1 VLDPH
6 FTHPSPYHTL
16 PETALCGTHI
26 HPWFN
31 MREEQYPVP
40 SAVAAAVLLVNYR
53 HEFSSRGTLTDVRK
67 KAKSG

>member
-16 PETALCGTHI
+16 PETALWGTHM

-31 MREEQYPVP
+31 MHEEQYPVP
-40 SAVAAAVLLVNYR
+40 SAVAAAAQLLNYR
-53 HEFSSRGTLTDVRK
+53 SNKGAMVLSQTGGKMR
-67 KAKSG
+67 